1 MVDSYSFN
9 QIIFEKDGVYSVGFN
24 DGREFSRIKYIG
36 TKLLNGKSMLCFK
49 TEESLDLSVNP
60 SYVSYYIKQANTD
73 KKE

>member
-9 QIIFEKDGVYSVGFN
+9 QIIFEEDGIYSVGFN
-24 DGREFSRIKYIG
+24 DGREFSRIKYVG

-60 SYVSYYIKQANTD
+60 SYVSFYIKQVNTD

>member
-9 QIIFEKDGVYSVGFN
+9 QIIFEEDGIYGIGLN
-24 DGREFSRIKYIG
+24 DGREFNRIKYVG

-60 SYVSYYIKQANTD
+60 SYVSFYIKQANTD

>member
-9 QIIFEKDGVYSVGFN
+9 QIIFEEDGIYSVGFN
-24 DGREFSRIKYIG
+24 DGREFSRIKYVG

-60 SYVSYYIKQANTD
+60 SYVSFYIKQDNTD
-73 KKE
+73 KEE

>member
-9 QIIFEKDGVYSVGFN
+9 QIIFEEDGVYSVGFN

-60 SYVSYYIKQANTD
+60 SYVSFYIKQANTD